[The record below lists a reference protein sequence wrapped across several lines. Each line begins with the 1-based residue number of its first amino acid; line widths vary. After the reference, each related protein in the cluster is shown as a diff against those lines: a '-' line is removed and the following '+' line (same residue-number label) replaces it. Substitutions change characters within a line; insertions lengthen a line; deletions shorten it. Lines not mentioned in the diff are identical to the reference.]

1 MKILVINCGSSSL
14 KYQLIDMTDESVL
27 CKGLCER
34 IGIEGSKITHK
45 AKGSEWSEE
54 TPFPTHT
61 EAFMKVVDMMTTGEG
76 AVVSDKSEIGAIG
89 HRIVQGAEFFT
100 KSEIVTDAIIDK
112 IEEIAPLAPVHNL
125 AHVQGLRSAKKVF
138 GDLPN
143 VVVFDTTFHQTM
155 PPKAYMYGVPY
166 EMYEKYAI
174 RRYGAHGTSHR
185 YVSMAAAQYLG
196 KDPSELKMV
205 TCHLGNGSSITA
217 VDGGRCV
224 DTSMGLTP
232 LAGVLMGTRCGDVD
246 PSVVTYMEQ
255 KMGIHGQEMADYL
268 NKQCGLLGVSGV
280 SSDKRDVEAAAA
292 AGNERAK
299 LASDM
304 LNYQI
309 KKFVG
314 AYAAAMGGLDC
325 VVFTGGIGEND
336 AHVRSE
342 VCKNMEFLGIR
353 LDEEK
358 NRQRGADIL
367 DLTVEGG
374 RVKVLMVCTNEEL
387 MIARDT
393 LGLVTGR

>member
-367 DLTVEGG
+367 DPVSYTHLTLPTI
-374 RVKVLMVCTNEEL
+374 R
-387 MIARDT
+387 
-393 LGLVTGR
+393 LV